1 MKNSKAFLNSFK
13 TKYMVGIRPREANC
27 SHVDNVYVKAFGMQD
42 AMNRVDAAI
51 DHLDWRVKDVI
62 PAGDELFGD
71 NERCCADGRA
81 PVKDIGIATEF
92 FGITFS

>member
-13 TKYMVGIRPREANC
+13 TKYMVGIRPCEANC

-42 AMNRVDAAI
+42 ALNRVDAAV
-51 DHLDWRVKDVI
+51 DHLDYIVKDVI

-71 NERCCADGRA
+71 DEVCCSDGRT
-81 PVKDIGIATEF
+81 PVKELGIATEF